1 MILIGFTIR
10 KMRGTFKINDFQPN
24 VDYNNQPPQNPEKKG
39 MSIASLVLGI
49 VGFLAWCIPLFGFPV
64 TIVGL
69 ILGICGIKKG
79 GKGMAIAGIVCC
91 AITLILTIINSVL
104 GAYLGATGQL
114 F

>member
-1 MILIGFTIR
+1 MGHT
-10 KMRGTFKINDFQPN
+10 
-24 VDYNNQPPQNPEKKG
+24 VDCVDTPAGGRFIHPVEDRTLTPREAARIQ
-39 MSIASLVLGI
+39 S
-49 VGFLAWCIPLFGFPV
+49 FPV